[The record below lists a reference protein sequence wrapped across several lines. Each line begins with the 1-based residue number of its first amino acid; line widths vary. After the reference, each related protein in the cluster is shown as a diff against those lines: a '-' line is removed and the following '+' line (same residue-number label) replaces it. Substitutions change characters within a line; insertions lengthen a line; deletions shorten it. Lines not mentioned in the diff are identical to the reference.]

1 MFDDMMDVTRPYY
14 AGPNMKPERV
24 KQFIEAARKIP
35 TDPEWIAEMSKLDGS
50 SVEFVQHEDTVK
62 IMNKIISTDKK
73 ILDLIK

>member
-1 MFDDMMDVTRPYY
+1 
-14 AGPNMKPERV
+14 MKPERA

-50 SVEFVQHEDTVK
+50 SVEFVQHEDTIK
-62 IMNKIISTDKK
+62 IMNKIISSDKK